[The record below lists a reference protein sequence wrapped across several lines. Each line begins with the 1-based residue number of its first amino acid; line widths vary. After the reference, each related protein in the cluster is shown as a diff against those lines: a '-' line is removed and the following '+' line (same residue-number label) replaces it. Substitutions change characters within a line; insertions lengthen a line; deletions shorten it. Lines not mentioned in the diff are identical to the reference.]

1 MSEGNL
7 FEQDLSKMDYMQL
20 DGWLTACYEEV
31 EIIRDEN
38 KNDEDYFLYL
48 GRFIDAWEHHYE
60 QNKGLYSSKRF
71 KMARFFTTYRNRT
84 YLKVDYGKGRK
95 SIQTIPYDTYENIH
109 ASQFTVWKPEVLE
122 MIEQDISDAYEKILS
137 IFKPENAERYKEI
150 LHEVVSEQIFTDI
163 DIRVRV
169 ENEKGKKISEM
180 TYKEFLDV
188 CEEND
193 TYTIKPEKHERRRN
207 YNAALDA
214 CGATSITYH
223 DFRVRRTSHKDF
235 DKKFFINMGFAL
247 ALPYESMVKLLAYNG
262 YTWDS
267 IGREFDDIC
276 KQAFRLGFSRK
287 LTNELLKKRNIELE
301 EDPKDARETTQ
312 FNAMPT
318 LDKGTS
324 GKRKA
329 I

>member
-1 MSEGNL
+1 MSSANL

-20 DGWLTACYEEV
+20 AEWLTACYEEA
-31 EIIRDEN
+31 EAIRDEN
-38 KNDEDYFLYL
+38 PNDENYFAYL
-48 GRFIDAWEHHYE
+48 KRFTDAWKRHYE

-109 ASQFTVWKPEVLE
+109 ASQFTVWKPEVFE
-122 MIEQDISDAYEKILS
+122 IIEQDVSVTYEKILS
-137 IFKPENAERYKEI
+137 IFKPENVGRYKEI
-150 LHEVVSEQIFTDI
+150 LHEVISEQIFTEI
-163 DIRVRV
+163 DIKVRV
-169 ENEKGKKISEM
+169 ENEKGKKIREM

-188 CEEND
+188 CEKND
-193 TYTIKPEKHERRRN
+193 TYTIKPEKHERKSN

-214 CGATSITYH
+214 CGATSSTYH

-235 DKKFFINMGFAL
+235 DKKFFINLGYAL

-267 IGREFDDIC
+267 FREFDDIC
-276 KQAFRLGFSRK
+276 KQAFRLGLSRK
-287 LTNELLKKRNIELE
+287 LANELLKKRNKELE

-324 GKRKA
+324 GKRKNP
-329 I
+329 

>member
-1 MSEGNL
+1 MSAENL
-7 FEQDLSKMDYMQL
+7 FEQDLSKMGYMEL
-20 DGWLTACYEEV
+20 AEWLTACYEEV

-38 KNDEDYFLYL
+38 PNDEDYFLYL
-48 GRFIDAWEHHYE
+48 SRFIDAWEQHYE
-60 QNKGLYSSKRF
+60 QNKKLYSSKRF
-71 KMARFFTTYRNRT
+71 KMARFFITYRNRVC
-84 YLKVDYGKGRK
+84 LKVDYGKGRK

-137 IFKPENAERYKEI
+137 IFKPENAERYKGI

-214 CGATSITYH
+214 CGATSSTYH

-267 IGREFDDIC
+267 VGREFDDIC
-276 KQAFRLGFSRK
+276 KQAFRLGLSRK
-287 LTNELLKKRNIELE
+287 LANELLKKRNKELE
-301 EDPKDARETTQ
+301 DDPKDARETTQ

-324 GKRKA
+324 GKGKA